1 MPGYDPVQSMMETA
15 VESWAEPAAWI
26 IENARTLDP
35 ASLLAA
41 GWQHGYPLEE
51 DDAEIFEAFSEAI
64 PDEPVS
70 AIPGDLV
77 PTEGIATIAL
87 IPCADSTEILAVLGF
102 GGWNACP
109 PPEQHVAILDY
120 WRNRY
125 DARLQ
130 AIAPDTLELEVGR
143 PPVTYPAA
151 LELAKE
157 QFSYTSDIL
166 YQGAHP
172 NIGSL
177 AVALQGSTRWHFWWD

>member
-1 MPGYDPVQSMMETA
+1 M
-15 VESWAEPAAWI
+15 
-26 IENARTLDP
+26 LDP
-35 ASLLAA
+35 ASLLAE
-41 GWQHGYPLEE
+41 GWQDGYPLEE

-77 PTEGIATIAL
+77 PSKGIATIAL
-87 IPCADSTEILAVLGF
+87 IPCADRTEILAVLGF

-130 AIAPDTLELEVGR
+130 AIAPDTFELEVGR
-143 PPVTYPAA
+143 PPVTYSAA
-151 LELAKE
+151 LGLAKE
-157 QFSYTSDIL
+157 RSPTRATSSTRV
-166 YQGAHP
+166 HP

-177 AVALQGSTRWHFWWD
+177 AVALL